1 MTGFIYK
8 IITLV
13 QIMLPSN
20 SKKPDL
26 DWSQVRETV
35 KLLSLSAAQVEDLL
49 KEGDSSVNTLTE
61 SFTTLA
67 EHMRVINSH
76 LLALKSCSIRDQ
88 ALVSC
93 SETSDKIQSSVVAFQ
108 FYDRMAQC
116 LQHVTSN
123 LIGLSRLLESP
134 ERLYNPNEWLK
145 FQNEIR
151 SRYTMESEKMMFDAI
166 LQGKTINEA
175 LAEKEAQRQGQ
186 EQEDS
191 IELF

>member
-1 MTGFIYK
+1 MF
-8 IITLV
+8 
-13 QIMLPSN
+13 PSD

-35 KLLSLSAAQVEDLL
+35 KLLSLSAAQVEELL
-49 KEGDSSVNTLTE
+49 REGDLSVNTLTE

-67 EHMRVINSH
+67 EHMGTINGH
-76 LLALKSCSIRDQ
+76 LLALDSCAIRDQ

-93 SETSDKIQSSVVAFQ
+93 SETSDKIQTSVVAFQ
-108 FYDRMAQC
+108 FYDRMVQC

-123 LIGLSRLLESP
+123 LIGLSRLLDSP
-134 ERLYNPNEWLK
+134 ERLYNPTEWLK

-166 LQGKTINEA
+166 LQGKTIDEA
-175 LAEKEAQRQGQ
+175 LAAKEVQRKEQGQ
-186 EQEDS
+186 EDN